1 MHIQHRIKHTL
12 GQPENLEQICQKLQA
27 GQAKNRSALASQL
40 CGQFGFLDPRGRKQ
54 LGTCLKALRDLEK
67 EGHFSL
73 PSASLTGRHAK
84 PSPRRLLEAVPPPE
98 AVPPAAGE
106 VKGLGL
112 IMVETEAQIRIWNE
126 MMAREHPQG
135 AGPLVGRQLRYLIAS
150 EHGWLGGLGFA
161 AAALKLTDREQ
172 WLGWDDAT
180 RMQHLQRI
188 VGMSRYLIRPQVH
201 CRNLASQ
208 VLGMALR
215 RLAQDFESR
224 FGFEPLLV
232 ESFVDNEAF
241 AGTCYQASNWV
252 KIGQTQGRGRQDRKW
267 TCPSTVKDIYV
278 YPLRP
283 DFRTQMGAAEPEGR
297 PMLAIAEGLE
307 GAEWAENEFG
317 GARLGD
323 RRLGERL
330 VESARMLAEHPGEP
344 FSGVAKGNW
353 PAAKGYYRMI
363 DHPDDGEVTM
373 AAILAPHRERT
384 VQRMK
389 AQPVVL
395 CIQDGSDLNYMGL
408 AECDGLGVL
417 GANQTGAR
425 SQGLHLHSMLAVT
438 PQGLPLGVLS
448 AQCDAPE
455 PKAKDDKRPKG
466 TIPIEEK
473 KTFAW
478 IQGMRDCID
487 LAPQLPETRI
497 VCVMDREADFSE
509 LFEEQRRKR
518 RVDLLVRAKHNRN
531 LRNDLKFFEVMRES
545 PAQDHLK
552 IPVPRQSARPK
563 KSKQQAREPH
573 PQRIA
578 EVALHY
584 RQVEF
589 QPSTHVKDACPFTLG
604 VVHVR
609 EENPPEGANPLEW
622 FLLTSREIA
631 TSEDA
636 QECLRWYALRWRI
649 EDWHRVLKSG
659 CSVEKLAHKT
669 AERLKRAIA
678 INLVIAWRIML
689 MTLMGRAHP
698 DLPAELLFSDLEI
711 TLLQAF
717 ADTMG
722 GKKKL
727 QPSARLGDAVTVVA
741 KLGGYLDR
749 NNDPPPGHQLMWR
762 GFAYLQGMCL
772 GFTLRDHFALLRD
785 TSG

>member
-1 MHIQHRIKHTL
+1 MDSQHRIKHTL
-12 GQPENLEQICQKLQA
+12 GQPENLAQICRTLQE
-27 GQAKNRSALASQL
+27 GQAQTRSVLASQL
-40 CGQFGFLDPRGRKQ
+40 CGHFGFLDPRGQKQ

-67 EGHFSL
+67 EGHFIL
-73 PSASLTGRHAK
+73 PPAGLTGRHVK

-98 AVPPAAGE
+98 GVPSAAGE
-106 VKGLGL
+106 VKALEL
-112 IMVETEAQIRIWNE
+112 VMVATEAEIRIWNE
-126 MMAREHPQG
+126 LMAREHPQG
-135 AGPLVGRQLRYLIAS
+135 AGPLVGRQLRYLIGSA
-150 EHGWLGGLGFA
+150 HGWLGGLGFA
-161 AAALKLTDREQ
+161 AAALKLTDRER

-180 RMQHLQRI
+180 RLQHLQRI

-208 VLGMALR
+208 VLGMVLR
-215 RLAQDFESR
+215 RLARDFENR

-267 TCPSTVKDIYV
+267 IRPATVKDIYM

-283 DFRTQMGAAEPEGR
+283 DFRAQMGVPEPEGR
-297 PMLAIAEGLE
+297 PVLAIAEGLE

-317 GARLGD
+317 GAHLGD

-330 VESARMLAEHPGEP
+330 VESARMLAELPGEP

-353 PAAKGYYRMI
+353 PAVKGYYRMI
-363 DHPDDGEVTM
+363 DHPDEAEVTM

-384 VQRMK
+384 VQRMR

-395 CIQDGSDLNYMGL
+395 CIQDGSDLNYTGL
-408 AECDGLGVL
+408 AECEGLGVL

-425 SQGLHLHSMLAVT
+425 GKGLHLHSMLAVT

-448 AQCDAPE
+448 AQCEAPE
-455 PKAKDDKRPKG
+455 AKAKGDERPPWI
-466 TIPIEEK
+466 IPIEEK
-473 KTFAW
+473 KTFSW
-478 IQGMRDCID
+478 IKALRECVD
-487 LAPQLPETRI
+487 LAPQLPDTHL
-497 VCVMDREADFSE
+497 VCVMDREADFFE

-518 RVDLLVRAKHNRN
+518 RVDLLVRAKHNRCVVE
-531 LRNDLKFFEVMRES
+531 DLKFFELLRAS
-545 PAQDHLK
+545 PAQGRLQ

-563 KSKQQAREPH
+563 KSKQQAREPQ
-573 PQRIA
+573 PKRIA

-589 QPSTHVKDACPFTLG
+589 RPTTHVKDAPPFTLG

-609 EENPPEGANPLEW
+609 EEAPPEGAKPLEW

-631 TSEDA
+631 NAEDA

-659 CSVEKLAHKT
+659 CAIERLAHKT

-689 MTLMGRAHP
+689 MTLMGRENP
-698 DLPAELLFSDLEI
+698 DLPAEILFSDLEI
-711 TLLQAF
+711 KLLQAF
-717 ADTMG
+717 VDTTG
-722 GKKKL
+722 GKKNSSP
-727 QPSARLGDAVTVVA
+727 QPGWVT
-741 KLGGYLDR
+741 
-749 NNDPPPGHQLMWR
+749 P
-762 GFAYLQGMCL
+762 
-772 GFTLRDHFALLRD
+772 
-785 TSG
+785 SGS